1 MVAKKTND
9 DKIIDGGARRFSCCT
24 EKSTREQLSSK
35 WMTFKQVAQHFC
47 VSEATVRLGRGVF
60 GRLRRVP
67 LSAGRVVVPRSDV
80 DKLDREL
87 ERRAVAL
94 SSPNQQQGK
103 ES

>member
-1 MVAKKTND
+1 MVAKKTSD
-9 DKIIDGGARRFSCCT
+9 DKIIDGGARCFSCCT

-67 LSAGRVVVPRSDV
+67 LSEKRVVVLRSDV
-80 DKLDREL
+80 ERLDREM
-87 ERRAVAL
+87 ERAAVAIVED
-94 SSPNQQQGK
+94 K
-103 ES
+103 